1 MRQTFKNEGCGVG
14 VARLI
19 ASSDRHCFETFQV
32 VLEIFDIPPEVKI
45 VDKMAHCRGSS
56 VGGLKCE
63 GVKLGDVVSWWRSL
77 FLFSHRF
84 MLVWTCWSCFGVWE
98 RSGSEGACDI
108 CFFYWARHYDLVQW
122 FLTFF
127 TYLTPFYQTRIPDL
141 LPIHSTVLVYWKYE
155 INKLISLEWFIK
167 IYIGCNLWF
176 SKFTPLE
183 DEIYLRGVNL
193 PQVKNHWFSKFY
205 KTETLSFCKTRQKD
219 FCVNQDAFLWPR
231 EQYQPSWW
239 GYFIPAFLEHL
250 WVTVPWYTRLEQWL
264 LTLLK
269 ALDPG
274 SFIRAFAVPLVG
286 GAKNMVSSKQSHNF
300 INPQNE
306 PWIGRTLNPWHR
318 LTVPLGARSDP
329 G

>member
-108 CFFYWARHYDLVQW
+108 CFF
-122 FLTFF
+122 
-127 TYLTPFYQTRIPDL
+127 L
-141 LPIHSTVLVYWKYE
+141 LSKT
-155 INKLISLEWFIK
+155 
-167 IYIGCNLWF
+167 LWF
-176 SKFTPLE
+176 STVVLNLLHISYLLLSNKDTRFTP
-183 DEIYLRGVNL
+183 N
-193 PQVKNHWFSKFY
+193 
-205 KTETLSFCKTRQKD
+205 TLNGAR
-219 FCVNQDAFLWPR
+219 
-231 EQYQPSWW
+231 
-239 GYFIPAFLEHL
+239 
-250 WVTVPWYTRLEQWL
+250 
-264 LTLLK
+264 LLK
-269 ALDPG
+269 
-274 SFIRAFAVPLVG
+274 IR
-286 GAKNMVSSKQSHNF
+286 N
-300 INPQNE
+300 
-306 PWIGRTLNPWHR
+306 
-318 LTVPLGARSDP
+318 
-329 G
+329 